1 VFRFRRLGHRH
12 DTNADLLCAV
22 DLVDDQML
30 ARSSYWLVVT
40 AQTLTI
46 TGAVYMCATIM
57 DLLIET
63 AV

>member
-22 DLVDDQML
+22 DLVDDEMWM
-30 ARSSYWLVVT
+30 WLGPLT
-40 AQTLTI
+40 AQTPTI